1 LVVPSCEQCLFLD
14 KGCSNSVHS
23 LLLRRFVFE
32 NADGDCERFRY
43 GSKEVADDGGIRDRF
58 FSSSQFLAN
67 GEQTRDV
74 FSDRR
79 PRLHR
84 RGMEP
89 IGDVVSAG
97 FQGGRVVF
105 LAKEFPD
112 AGRIIDFILGK
123 TAHDGSDGR
132 FD

>member
-1 LVVPSCEQCLFLD
+1 M
-14 KGCSNSVHS
+14 GCSNSVHS
-23 LLLRRFVFE
+23 LLLQRFVFE

-43 GSKEVADDGGIRDRF
+43 GSKEVADNGGIPDRF
-58 FSSSQFLAN
+58 FSSGQFLAN
-67 GEQTRDV
+67 GEQVRDV
-74 FSDRR
+74 FSDRG

-84 RGMEP
+84 LGMEP
-89 IGDVVSAG
+89 VDDVVSAR

-123 TAHDGSDGR
+123 TADDGSDSR